1 MRIAPSLFV
10 AALLPLFAGCQLLA
24 DQPETS
30 VSTAGMTRLQG
41 ELSAA
46 NGQLLFK
53 PCTESRRFVVQD
65 AGNTGLLQEAATLA
79 ATPGVLFADLR
90 GTLSSSKSE
99 GADGQFNV
107 HQLYRLDHSAS
118 ACSDPNFKRLTLR
131 AAGHEPFWNLNV
143 SGQGM
148 VLNRPDQPPLALP
161 YLEEQMPGGGISV
174 SSEAN
179 GQKVELWL
187 APQRCVDSATGG
199 VSHLTAQLR
208 LDGQTLQGCGYF
220 GGSRND

>member
-10 AALLPLFAGCQLLA
+10 AALLPLFAGCSLLD
-24 DQPETS
+24 DQPET
-30 VSTAGMTRLQG
+30 VSTAGMIRLQG

-53 PCTESRRFVVQD
+53 PCTESRRFVIQD
-65 AGNTGLLQEAATLA
+65 TGNTGVLQEAATLA

-90 GTLSSSKSE
+90 GTLASHQGS
-99 GADGQFNV
+99 GNDGQFNV
-107 HQLYRLDHSAS
+107 QQLYRIDHSSS
-118 ACSDPNFKRLTLR
+118 ACTDPNFKRLTLR
-131 AAGHEPFWNLNV
+131 AYGQEPFWNLNV

-148 VLNRPDQPPLALP
+148 VLNRPEQPPLALP

-187 APQRCVDSATGG
+187 APQRCVDVSTGG
-199 VSHLTAQLR
+199 VSHLSAQLR
-208 LDGQTLQGCGYF
+208 VDGQTMQGCGYY

>member
-24 DQPETS
+24 DQPET

-53 PCTESRRFVVQD
+53 PCTESRRFVIQD

-79 ATPGVLFADLR
+79 ATPGTLFADIR
-90 GTLSSSKSE
+90 GTLSASQGNS
-99 GADGQFNV
+99 ADGQFNV
-107 HQLYRLDHSAS
+107 HQLYRVEHSAS
-118 ACSDPNFKRLTLR
+118 ACSDPNFKRMTLR
-131 AAGHEPFWNLNV
+131 ASGHEPGWHINV

-148 VLNRPDQPPLALP
+148 VLNRPEHPPLALP
-161 YLEEQMPGGGISV
+161 YLEEQLPGGRTSI

-179 GQKVELWL
+179 GQKIELWL
-187 APQRCVDSATGG
+187 APQRCIDTATGA
-199 VSHLTAQLR
+199 VNHLTAQLR
-208 LDGQTLQGCGYF
+208 VDGQTMQGCGYF
-220 GGSRND
+220 GASRND

>member
-1 MRIAPSLFV
+1 MRIPSSLLI

-24 DQPETS
+24 DQPEA
-30 VSTAGMTRLQG
+30 VSTAGMIRLQG

-53 PCTESRRFVVQD
+53 PCSESRRFVVKD
-65 AGNTGLLQEAATLA
+65 TGNTGLLQEAATLA
-79 ATPGVLFADLR
+79 STPGTLFADVR
-90 GTLSSSKSE
+90 GTLAGSQ
-99 GADGQFNV
+99 GATDDGQFNV
-107 HQLYRLDHSAS
+107 HQLYRIEHSAG

-131 AAGHEPFWNLNV
+131 ALGHEPDWSLKV

-148 VLNRPDQPPLALP
+148 VLDRPGQPPLALP
-161 YLEEQMPGGGISV
+161 YLEEQLPEGRINL

-179 GQKVELWL
+179 GQKIDLWL

-208 LDGQTLQGCGYF
+208 IDGQTLQGCGYY

>member
-10 AALLPLFAGCQLLA
+10 AALLPLFAGCSLL
-24 DQPETS
+24 DEQPETS

-53 PCTESRRFVVQD
+53 PCTESRRFVVND

-90 GTLSSSKSE
+90 GTLSANPGK
-99 GADGQFNV
+99 GTDGQFNV
-107 HQLYRLDHSAS
+107 HQLYRIDHSAG
-118 ACSDPNFKRLTLR
+118 ACTDPNFKRLTLR
-131 AAGHEPFWNLNV
+131 AYGQEPFWNLNV

-148 VLNRPDQPPLALP
+148 VLNRPEQPPLALP

-187 APQRCVDSATGG
+187 APQRCVDVSTGG
-199 VSHLTAQLR
+199 VSHLSAQLR
-208 LDGQTLQGCGYF
+208 VDGQTMQGCGYY